1 MFKRL
6 TNQITSICELLSLK
20 ARTAQDPFNTAKMR
34 IEDMSIKEGQDFKI
48 RIKPDDDCSRFS
60 INIGHDSEN
69 IALHFNPRFDDSVI
83 VCNSMSGGCWGD
95 EHRDGN
101 LCFSRGEESKFY
113 INFNFEEFFIKL
125 PDGSMMSF
133 PNRLG
138 DGKYKYFEVRGD
150 ARIIGM
156 KLK

>member
-1 MFKRL
+1 MKVQNMTF
-6 TNQITSICELLSLK
+6 
-20 ARTAQDPFNTAKMR
+20 
-34 IEDMSIKEGQDFKI
+34 KEGQEFKI
-48 RIKPDDDCSRFS
+48 RIKPKDDCSRFS

-83 VCNSMSGGCWGD
+83 VCNSMSGGCWGE
-95 EHRDGN
+95 EHRDEN

-113 INFNFEEFFIKL
+113 INFNYEEFYIKL

-138 DGKYKYFEVRGD
+138 DVKYKYFDVGGD
-150 ARIIGM
+150 ARIVGI
-156 KLK
+156 KIK